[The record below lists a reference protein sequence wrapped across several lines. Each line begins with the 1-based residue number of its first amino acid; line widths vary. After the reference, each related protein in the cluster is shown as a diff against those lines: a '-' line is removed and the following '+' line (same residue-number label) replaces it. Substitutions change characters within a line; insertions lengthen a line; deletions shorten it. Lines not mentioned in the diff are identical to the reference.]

1 MKKSKLFSRLL
12 RGSSGGS
19 TKGPSGGGPPELGE
33 AGVAPNPVVA
43 ARSSSGRRRETVSVS
58 APTSTT
64 TARDPSLFHQ
74 QSGQAPPR
82 AGVERSSS
90 WKYTHDHTPDSF
102 SINSSPSILDGRS
115 GTGSHRGADEGQ
127 TIEKSQSWSGD
138 RLLDC
143 ATDSGSS
150 RGGTNNSSR
159 AGSGSR
165 AGSRTGTSSRSSRE
179 RGVMGGPPSL
189 PASSRAGSRAGS
201 ATASRAGSDRGDST
215 PSSVYDHP
223 VDNSRGVSQ
232 TDADGYENVELPS
245 PQRDRDSGD
254 SSSDQGSSHQHGSR
268 LSVKSSGRRSR
279 RPSPRRQ
286 GILTKSQQESTES
299 RGTRGSV
306 RGTVPSISLSTSSPV
321 PPPKASVSRSPSRK
335 SRRSPSRSPNR
346 PPSRSPSRSDS
357 RRRDSQKTSSRSPS
371 RAPSRSPSRGPG
383 GSPVRALSRSP
394 SRLQSRASSG
404 IDPWTRMPGV
414 QEPAQIQ
421 INGEAHLGAG
431 TRSMSYEE
439 GRMGARS
446 PGPPPL
452 WKARSWQQYSINN
465 STPQSER
472 ARQLAKSRSWQQQH
486 GSSIGPGQSVDIVLN
501 RSRQHHI
508 TRQEALQPTPTAAMG
523 KSRSW
528 QQSHEAEPLPGPLP
542 RTYTVSE
549 KRGRRSSVRLAPP
562 SPTRPSPP
570 SYSHSPARS
579 PLAALPPQSH
589 PSVTT
594 HASIHDSRHIHH
606 PPMRSQ
612 ASIGGYGAPPSASHT
627 PHLTDYVELR
637 NYEAMERQQQQQQE
651 YVDLRQYRADQVRPP
666 RDPHW
671 RERFYPPAA
680 FTHLKQLQ
688 QQQLQQQ
695 LQHQQFQQQ
704 LQQQAIRLK
713 QQRQLQH
720 QKSMMQQGGYDSQ
733 YGSPQRMDGEYASLQ
748 EVRDGMVRSD
758 SVRETII
765 QNGAI
770 REGILRNGSVRN
782 GVVREGSMRDT
793 FVREGSVRGDS
804 STVRYRPPPLSKPSQ
819 SGSSHGKPVKSS
831 SLMTSQELLNTLK
844 RQLALSSPTH
854 TSRSK
859 SLEAG
864 RAAMAV
870 LGTEG
875 EREEEGKRAV
885 VGEEGG
891 EAGRLSPALM
901 ALVAEKRARLK
912 RSTGAFTGSGGG
924 RVPVLRQFTAPP
936 ARCSLAGLTSDSE
949 CDDKKSS
956 ASSTGGDRPFPSASP
971 QPQGAVVSTHDYNM
985 EQSNVALLKAELK
998 IVTTDRDIMKKE
1010 LKKVTRERDEALK
1023 GLTAHQQDQPANY
1036 AFPFPGTLTKHS
1048 SSSDKSLSMSR
1059 DYESLK
1065 MQCEKAMAEVQGLLK
1080 QNVDITRK
1088 YENTL
1093 KEVDYYKK
1101 QERAAYTA
1109 LQNLRMQYEEVVAE
1123 KQKLEREVTSLQTI
1137 MEDDRK
1143 EIADLRRQQQETVI
1157 EAMSQEG
1164 SGEAINQLYMTTMR
1178 KYEAIKDEYDSIR
1191 KRYSDLVAS
1200 HSNNISKLELTQEEV
1215 SRLKKQYEEILRECN
1230 EAVREKNCLKQQCTK
1245 AITEWDSALREKN
1258 KLQEEL
1264 LKIREKY
1271 DEMMKE
1277 MNTHLMQRQH
1287 LNKDLKRLQE
1297 ERNAAMQEYTLV
1309 MSERDTVHKEMDKLQ
1324 EELTQASKKIKTIE
1338 QTTNDSSKERE
1349 SLLLQIEMLKRE
1361 IAASLHDRDK
1371 AIKECNDLRERF
1383 GAKEDTNKEWER
1395 SYKDYDYKQEREMT
1409 MKEGGPNLGSSSHD
1423 MFSKAQKERLD
1434 NLDQA
1439 NQEIDRLRKT
1449 IEKLQNELQEAQQE
1463 AEVSKRRRDW
1473 AFNERDKIVQE
1484 RESIRAHCDKLRRER
1499 DRAVSELA
1507 EALRDSD
1514 DMKKQRNEASKELK
1528 ELKERLEAE
1537 QEKAAVVRQLAA
1549 HNHSRDSAIDTD
1561 MQEWEIETLHMPI
1574 AIESER
1580 DVGFTVVGGRDDPH
1594 YGGSDGAIYVTNI
1607 TKDGPFEGKLRLHDQ
1622 IVRLNGL
1629 ECQGMERAS
1638 VYEAVMGGGGWIQMT
1653 VRRRRSGGR
1662 LATAHLHCPHT
1673 AHHGLTLRTGVYI
1686 ANILP
1691 GSPAAREGNLAVGD
1705 RVLNI
1710 NGKPVD
1716 NIGSC
1721 EEAQCLLDAA
1731 GEVVQL
1737 TTLKS
1742 HGSSSLSAPLS
1753 SSSSGHNITEDD
1765 KSTSSSRPYSSPT
1778 SPSKDSGV
1786 CSGRSGSRELAN
1798 KKLMIGSGG
1807 GCHSEE
1813 GTGGKR
1819 YGSSEKVVYNVNKAT
1834 GENRSKPLDLFMN
1847 MVRPNRH
1854 SKERGDCHSETRD
1867 KEDKKKLDHEAERA
1881 IADLDIVNN
1890 SYHHKSGSNGGT
1902 STTKRTKKRDKDKS
1916 GGTWPKYR
1924 GGGLSS
1930 YDANSGTTLYT
1941 QRRSRPPL
1949 SVFLPSPNPL
1959 SYPHEEK
1966 PYDPY
1971 IHEKHLGSRS
1981 SSSPHST
1988 PTSPRNQQLPLYK
2001 SLDVGP
2007 KSSSYSS
2014 TGQVYSSQQSSS
2026 GMYPSQEVYSSTG
2039 PRNPSLDRKSEE
2051 SERERG
2057 DRLSSLTPSDTSL
2070 DFSVRSGNVGK
2081 EELEYYSKKNILK
2094 YTQSDSESNMSPVDP
2109 NPPQSLSLPPGY
2121 GTRPSLHHGGERIPS
2136 HSRIPHPH
2144 AGLYSPPNPVRS
2156 PPSFAPYTPVSHI
2169 SLTHTHAYPHSNM
2182 GSSSLAVSPRYSSP
2196 PTISQG
2202 HFLQSSRSGDSILSS
2217 PGLERDLR
2225 ERAYYENRQ
2234 ASSPTPVG
2242 MMGTLGSGGFYH
2254 SPSPSLEVPGHHK
2267 PRALQHLHPYRPPS
2281 DEPSPLP
2288 IHSGPPSYHDYQRSM
2303 GTMPRKKENERI
2315 RIPSNTSVASK
2326 SSCGK
2331 GGNIERSSERGSPT
2345 SPNYGSDILG
2355 TGSGAGR
2362 GPQHVTQIT
2371 HSVHSPHY
2379 QEYSWQR
2386 NRPQPGDVRNIYIE
2400 KSSEPLGIQIRCLE
2414 VGGVY
2419 VSSVTVNSL
2428 ASQVGLC
2435 VGDQLLEVCGINMRS
2450 ATKQSAS
2457 TVLSQCGTSVTM
2469 LVQYNPD
2476 KYHEAEGWEGSSS
2489 GSSVGGSRSGTPTP
2503 RNSPKASSH
2512 DASHPVDDDDDDDLP
2527 PSTTSTLRGPL
2538 DMRDTLEHSH
2548 DHSLPPSARSTLTR
2562 PEIAHVMNSL
2572 KRQETFSRRSESAVG
2587 SGGSVG
2593 GVNSSSGA
2601 GGASGS
2607 IGNTSDDARLV
2618 YLELNKSHNLG
2629 IQMVGGNALGIFVH
2643 SVPADSPAAKAGLRP
2658 GDQILEYNKVD
2669 LRHATAEQAALEL
2682 AKPADNVTMLVR
2694 YDYQRYE
2701 EIQDKPGDSFYI
2713 RALFDRL
2720 GDGGDSTELRF
2731 RKDDILY
2738 VDDTMFNHVRGLWHA
2753 WIVDEDGHKRQR
2765 GTVPSKDKVEEEMR
2779 LHRSSG
2785 DLQMDSSR
2793 RGSTSTR
2800 RSFFKRKKHFRSS
2813 SRELASFIDSSLTF
2827 TEAAPMHEEP
2837 SLSYIR
2843 VERLDYLV
2851 RRPVVMVGPLWEL
2864 VCDKLVHDYSLK
2876 FTKCVPEISRCSI
2889 EEMEEAVQNNIVV
2902 DYRRRGSHFE
2912 VTTVNQVKEICDK
2925 NYHGIL
2931 DISLSSVE
2939 RLHQHNIYPIV
2950 LLLKYRH
2957 HKQIR
2962 EVCDSH
2968 HPSAERI
2975 SQKEAKEMYELS
2987 IKIEQ
2992 EYKHV
2997 ISAVI
3002 PAAVNMPYISTQ
3014 VKSHV
3019 DQEQSKT
3026 LWVPS
3031 GSL

>member
-74 QSGQAPPR
+74 QGGQAPPR

-223 VDNSRGVSQ
+223 IDNSRGVSQ

-245 PQRDRDSGD
+245 PQRDSGD
-254 SSSDQGSSHQHGSR
+254 SSSDQGSGHQHGSR

-321 PPPKASVSRSPSRK
+321 PPPKAAVSRSPSRK

-357 RRRDSQKTSSRSPS
+357 RRRDSQNASSRSPS
-371 RAPSRSPSRGPG
+371 RAPSRSPSRGPS

-394 SRLQSRASSG
+394 SRLQSRASSA

-439 GRMGARS
+439 GRMCVRS

-486 GSSIGPGQSVDIVLN
+486 GGSIGPGQSVDIVLN

-508 TRQEALQPTPTAAMG
+508 TRQEALQPTPSAAMG
-523 KSRSW
+523 
-528 QQSHEAEPLPGPLP
+528 
-542 RTYTVSE
+542 
-549 KRGRRSSVRLAPP
+549 
-562 SPTRPSPP
+562 
-570 SYSHSPARS
+570 
-579 PLAALPPQSH
+579 
-589 PSVTT
+589 
-594 HASIHDSRHIHH
+594 
-606 PPMRSQ
+606 
-612 ASIGGYGAPPSASHT
+612 
-627 PHLTDYVELR
+627 
-637 NYEAMERQQQQQQE
+637 
-651 YVDLRQYRADQVRPP
+651 
-666 RDPHW
+666 
-671 RERFYPPAA
+671 
-680 FTHLKQLQ
+680 
-688 QQQLQQQ
+688 
-695 LQHQQFQQQ
+695 
-704 LQQQAIRLK
+704 
-713 QQRQLQH
+713 
-720 QKSMMQQGGYDSQ
+720 
-733 YGSPQRMDGEYASLQ
+733 
-748 EVRDGMVRSD
+748 
-758 SVRETII
+758 
-765 QNGAI
+765 
-770 REGILRNGSVRN
+770 
-782 GVVREGSMRDT
+782 
-793 FVREGSVRGDS
+793 
-804 STVRYRPPPLSKPSQ
+804 
-819 SGSSHGKPVKSS
+819 
-831 SLMTSQELLNTLK
+831 
-844 RQLALSSPTH
+844 
-854 TSRSK
+854 
-859 SLEAG
+859 
-864 RAAMAV
+864 
-870 LGTEG
+870 
-875 EREEEGKRAV
+875 
-885 VGEEGG
+885 
-891 EAGRLSPALM
+891 
-901 ALVAEKRARLK
+901 
-912 RSTGAFTGSGGG
+912 
-924 RVPVLRQFTAPP
+924 
-936 ARCSLAGLTSDSE
+936 SLAGLTSDSE

-1010 LKKVTRERDEALK
+1010 LKKVSRERDEAIK

-1036 AFPFPGTLTKHS
+1036 GTLTKHS

-1143 EIADLRRQQQETVI
+1143 EIADLRRQQQKFRFPLKRQ

-1271 DEMMKE
+1271 DEIMKE

-1409 MKEGGPNLGSSSHD
+1409 LKEGPNLGSSSHD

-1561 MQEWEIETLHMPI
+1561 MQEWEIDTLHMPI
-1574 AIESER
+1574 AIVSER
-1580 DVGFTVVGGRDDPH
+1580 DVGFTVAGGRDDPH

-1673 AHHGLTLRTGVYI
+1673 AHHGLTLHTGVYI

-1807 GCHSEE
+1807 CHSEE
-1813 GTGGKR
+1813 GTAGKR

-1867 KEDKKKLDHEAERA
+1867 KDKKKLDHETERA

-1959 SYPHEEK
+1959 PYPHEEK

-2057 DRLSSLTPSDTSL
+2057 DRLSSLTPSVTSL

-2094 YTQSDSESNMSPVDP
+2094 YNQSDSESNMSPVDP

-2121 GTRPSLHHGGERIPS
+2121 GTRPSLHHGGDRIPS

-2144 AGLYSPPNPVRS
+2144 AGLYSPPNSVRS
-2156 PPSFAPYTPVSHI
+2156 PPSFPPYTPVSHI
-2169 SLTHTHAYPHSNM
+2169 SLTHTHAYPHSTM
-2182 GSSSLAVSPRYSSP
+2182 GSSLAVSPRYSSP
-2196 PTISQG
+2196 PTVSQG

-2234 ASSPTPVG
+2234 ASSPTPIG

-2267 PRALQHLHPYRPPS
+2267 PRTLQHLHPYRPPS
-2281 DEPSPLP
+2281 DDPSPLS

-2315 RIPSNTSVASK
+2315 RIPSNASVASK

-2345 SPNYGSDILG
+2345 SPNYGSDLLSS
-2355 TGSGAGR
+2355 GSGAGR
-2362 GPQHVTQIT
+2362 GPQHVTQIS

-2379 QEYSWQR
+2379 QEYTWQR
-2386 NRPQPGDVRNIYIE
+2386 NRPQPGDVRSIYIE

-2469 LVQYNPD
+2469 LVQFNPD

-2572 KRQETFSRRSESAVG
+2572 KRQETFSRRSESTVG
-2587 SGGSVG
+2587 GGGSVG

-2601 GGASGS
+2601 GGTSGGS

-2738 VDDTMFNHVRGLWHA
+2738 VDDTMFNHVRGLWRA
-2753 WIVDEDGHKRQR
+2753 WIVDEDGHKRQC

-2837 SLSYIR
+2837 SSLSYIR

-2851 RRPVVMVGPLWEL
+2851 RRPLVMVGPLWEL
-2864 VCDKLVHDYSLK
+2864 VCDKLVHDYSHK
-2876 FTKCVPEISRCSI
+2876 FTKCVPEISRRSI
-2889 EEMEEAVQNNIVV
+2889 EEMDEAVQNNIVV

-2925 NYHGIL
+2925 NCHGIL

-2987 IKIEQ
+2987 IKMEQ